1 MHKESVL
8 DKGFVQYV
16 SHMGNDLTV
25 ANAAR
30 VSFNKESEWDIDRV
44 AEQRLI
50 SSKSDYD
57 PADLRI
63 LSQKDTKLIQYL
75 AKHNHWTPFA
85 HPQITLRVKAPI
97 SIRTQLFKH
106 KVGFC
111 ENEISR
117 RYVSDDPEVYI
128 PKWRAKPTTGA
139 KQGSEGFINDDY
151 MISREYA
158 ECIEKSLN
166 TYNNLIKDG
175 VAPEQ
180 ARFALPQG
188 TYTEW
193 WWTGSL
199 AAYARVCKLRKDSH
213 AQWEVQQYAEAFS
226 KIIAPLYPMS
236 WSALTN

>member
-1 MHKESVL
+1 
-8 DKGFVQYV
+8 
-16 SHMGNDLTV
+16 
-25 ANAAR
+25 
-30 VSFNKESEWDIDRV
+30 
-44 AEQRLI
+44 
-50 SSKSDYD
+50 
-57 PADLRI
+57 
-63 LSQKDTKLIQYL
+63 
-75 AKHNHWTPFA
+75 
-85 HPQITLRVKAPI
+85 
-97 SIRTQLFKH
+97 
-106 KVGFC
+106 
-111 ENEISR
+111 
-117 RYVSDDPEVYI
+117 
-128 PKWRAKPTTGA
+128 
-139 KQGSEGFINDDY
+139 